1 MFDQLPQV
9 SPAALR
15 RIRLLASL
23 AAAAGLLVIGWHLLI
38 VLIPLMISAI
48 AAAMLM
54 PVMRWGERSP
64 LARR

>member
-1 MFDQLPQV
+1 MDVWRAVSIAAVSRSPRCVSRGAEVMELFDQLPQV

-38 VLIPLMISAI
+38 V
-48 AAAMLM
+48 
-54 PVMRWGERSP
+54 
-64 LARR
+64 